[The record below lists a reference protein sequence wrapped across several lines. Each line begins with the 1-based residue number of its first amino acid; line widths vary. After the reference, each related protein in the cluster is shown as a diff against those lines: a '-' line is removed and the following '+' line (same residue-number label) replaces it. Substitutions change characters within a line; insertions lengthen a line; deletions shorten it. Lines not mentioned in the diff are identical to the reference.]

1 VAAEDDAVAEQNFI
15 VEAAVVL
22 AAAIVG
28 VLLAERLKL
37 GSVLGYLVA
46 GLIIGPAGFG
56 FVTDIEATHTLAELG
71 VVFLLF
77 MVGLELPLERIRV
90 MPAAIFWLGSGQI
103 LLTGAAVAA
112 VIVAFGG
119 TASAAVV
126 VGGAL
131 ALSSTAIVLR
141 LLSDRHELNSRFGR
155 AAFGILIM
163 QDLVVGPL
171 IVGVLALGQGPDS
184 VAAALG
190 LAFVKAIVAMALI
203 LGVGRLALRP
213 IFAPVAAARRPEIFA
228 ALTLLVV
235 LAAGIATQAAGL
247 SMAFGALLAG
257 MLVAESPYRHQVAV
271 EIQPFRG
278 LLLGLFFMT
287 VGMSLDVA
295 VLQQHIATIL
305 LLTLTLV
312 VGKALILA
320 GIARLAMLPTGQAL
334 RLGLLLSQGGEFA
347 FVLLGV
353 GFGERILSLGDRQ
366 QLVVVVILSM
376 MLTPLLAEAGRL
388 LAPRIERQTYGRSE
402 AAPAMAGLKDHVI
415 IAGYGRV
422 GRAVAQRLTA
432 AGITWAALDLDPHR
446 VTQARRQGLQVH
458 FGDAD
463 RPEILEAFAVEQARA
478 VVVAVDNP
486 KVALQLTALLHYVL
500 PQIPIL
506 ARAYDEAHAAELER
520 AGAAHVIPEP
530 APIGA
535 KIADL
540 ILRGP
545 DVDEHAE

>member
-1 VAAEDDAVAEQNFI
+1 VSAQNFI
-15 VEAAVVL
+15 VEAAIVL
-22 AAAIVG
+22 GAAIVG

-37 GSVLGYLVA
+37 GSFLGYLVA
-46 GLIIGPAGFG
+46 GLVIGPAGFA
-56 FVTDIEATHTLAELG
+56 FVTDLEATRTLAELG

-90 MPAAIFWLGSGQI
+90 MPPAILWLGGGQI
-103 LLTGAAVAA
+103 LLTGAAIAGI
-112 VIVAFGG
+112 IVAFGG
-119 TASAAVV
+119 GVSAAIV

-141 LLSDRHELNSRFGR
+141 LLSDRRELNSRFGR

-171 IVGVLALGQGPDS
+171 IVGVLALGQGPNS

-257 MLVAESPYRHQVAV
+257 MLMAESPYRHQVAV

-295 VLQQHIATIL
+295 VLRQQIATVL
-305 LLTLTLV
+305 PLTLALI
-312 VGKALILA
+312 VGKGVIIA
-320 GIARLAMLPTGQAL
+320 GLARLAMLPTGQAL

-347 FVLLGV
+347 FVLLGL
-353 GFGERILSLGDRQ
+353 GFGERILSLDDRQ
-366 QLVVVVILSM
+366 QLVVIVILSM

-388 LAPRIERQTYGRSE
+388 LAPRIERRTYGRSE
-402 AAPAMAGLKDHVI
+402 AAPEMAGLKDHVI

-432 AGITWAALDLDPHR
+432 AGITWVALDLDPHR

-500 PQIPIL
+500 PELPIL

-535 KIADL
+535 KIAEL
-540 ILRGP
+540 ILHPQRPG
-545 DVDEHAE
+545 EGSA

>member
-1 VAAEDDAVAEQNFI
+1 VAVEDDAVAEQNFI
-15 VEAAVVL
+15 VEAAIVL

-28 VLLAERLKL
+28 VVLAERLKL

-46 GLIIGPAGFG
+46 GLVIGPAGFA
-56 FVTDIEATHTLAELG
+56 FVTDVEATRTLAELG

-90 MPAAIFWLGSGQI
+90 MPTAIFWLGGGQI
-103 LLTGAAVAA
+103 LLTGAAITGI
-112 VIVAFGG
+112 IVALGG
-119 TASAAVV
+119 SVSAAVV

-141 LLSDRHELNSRFGR
+141 LLSDRQELNSRFGR

-171 IVGVLALGQGPDS
+171 IVGVLAVGQGPNS
-184 VAAALG
+184 VAVALS
-190 LAFVKAIVAMALI
+190 LAFIKAIVAMALI

-278 LLLGLFFMT
+278 LLLGLFFIS
-287 VGMSLDVA
+287 VGMSLDVT
-295 VLQQHIATIL
+295 VLRQHIMTIL
-305 LLTLTLV
+305 LLTVTMV
-312 VGKALILA
+312 VGKALILT

-353 GFGERILSLGDRQ
+353 GFGERILSLDDRQ

-388 LAPRIERQTYGRSE
+388 LAPRIERRTYGRTE
-402 AAPAMAGLKDHVI
+402 ATPEIAGLEDHVI

-432 AGITWAALDLDPHR
+432 AGITWVALDLDPHR
-446 VTQARRQGLQVH
+446 VSQARRQGLQVH

-535 KIADL
+535 KIAEL
-540 ILRGP
+540 ILKGP
-545 DVDEHAE
+545 GLDERPE

>member
-1 VAAEDDAVAEQNFI
+1 
-15 VEAAVVL
+15 
-22 AAAIVG
+22 
-28 VLLAERLKL
+28 
-37 GSVLGYLVA
+37 
-46 GLIIGPAGFG
+46 
-56 FVTDIEATHTLAELG
+56 
-71 VVFLLF
+71 
-77 MVGLELPLERIRV
+77 M
-90 MPAAIFWLGSGQI
+90 
-103 LLTGAAVAA
+103 
-112 VIVAFGG
+112 
-119 TASAAVV
+119 
-126 VGGAL
+126 GGAL

-171 IVGVLALGQGPDS
+171 IVGVLALGQGPNS

-190 LAFVKAIVAMALI
+190 LAFLKAILAMVLI

-235 LAAGIATQAAGL
+235 LAAGIATQTAGL

-295 VLQQHIATIL
+295 VLRQHVMTIL
-305 LLTLTLV
+305 LLTVALV
-312 VGKALILA
+312 AGKSLVLA
-320 GIARLAMLPTGQAL
+320 GIARLAMLPIGQSL

-353 GFGERILSLGDRQ
+353 GFGERLLTLDDRQ

-388 LAPRIERQTYGRSE
+388 LAPRIEQRTYGRGE
-402 AAPAMAGLKDHVI
+402 PAPDRAGLKDHVI

-432 AGITWAALDLDPHR
+432 AGVTWVALDLDPHR

-463 RPEILEAFAVEQARA
+463 RPEILEAFAVERARA

-535 KIADL
+535 KIAEL
-540 ILRGP
+540 VLRGP
-545 DVDEHAE
+545 GGGDRRK